1 MVLYVVGLGLCDER
15 DVTLRGLSAVR
26 RCKRVYLEA
35 YTSVLPGVDKSR
47 LERLYGREVIIA
59 DREMVES
66 RSDEILGAPPPE
78 EEEEEGGGGGE
89 GGGEGGEEGENKTNK
104 RRQQHRNAD
113 DVAFL
118 VVGDPFGAT
127 THTDLV
133 TRARERGIP
142 VRVVHN
148 ASVMNAV
155 GACGL
160 QLYRYGEAVSVPF
173 FSDSWRP
180 DSFYGKIAANAK
192 LGLHTLCLLDIK
204 VKEPDLA
211 QLARGRTVYEPP
223 RFMTVAQAA
232 RQLLEVEAAKGGGVC
247 TETTLAVGLARLGCP
262 DEEAWADEDVGEE
275 EGGAEGA
282 GGAGGAGKKEGAEEQ
297 RTGVGAIT
305 GPRPPGERI
314 VAGPLGRLIDVD
326 FGPPLHSLVIVGEMH
341 EMEEEMLNQFM
352 LPEA

>member
-15 DVTLRGLSAVR
+15 DVTLRGLQAVR

-35 YTSVLPGVDKSR
+35 YTSVLPGVEISR
-47 LERLYGREVIIA
+47 LERLYGREVVVA

-66 RSDEILGAPPPE
+66 RSDEILGE
-78 EEEEEGGGGGE
+78 SNTDG
-89 GGGEGGEEGENKTNK
+89 K
-104 RRQQHRNAD
+104 HD

-160 QLYRYGEAVSVPF
+160 QLYRYGEAVSIPF
-173 FSDSWRP
+173 FSESWRP

-204 VKEPDLA
+204 VKEPNLA

-223 RFMTVAQAA
+223 RFMTIGQAA
-232 RQLLEVEAAKGGGVC
+232 AQLLEVEAEKGEGVC
-247 TETTLAVGLARLGCP
+247 TESTLAVGLARLGCP
-262 DEEAWADEDVGEE
+262 DEDAWRDEEADRGEE
-275 EGGAEGA
+275 EKASGAA
-282 GGAGGAGKKEGAEEQ
+282 GGGNGGEGGEGEQ
-297 RTGVGAIT
+297 QQEKTGVGAIT

-314 VAGPLGRLIDVD
+314 VAGPLGRLRDVD

-341 EMEEEMLNQFM
+341 EMEEEMLKQFM
-352 LPEA
+352 LPE

>member
-15 DVTLRGLSAVR
+15 DVTLRGLAAVR

-47 LERLYGREVIIA
+47 LERLYGREVVIA

-66 RSDEILGAPPPE
+66 RSDEILGCSSSS
-78 EEEEEGGGGGE
+78 GGSDGKNGDGKNGDE
-89 GGGEGGEEGENKTNK
+89 KND
-104 RRQQHRNAD
+104 D

-160 QLYRYGEAVSVPF
+160 QLYRYGEAVSIPF
-173 FSDSWRP
+173 FTESWRP
-180 DSFYGKIAANAK
+180 DSFYVKLASNAK
-192 LGLHTLCLLDIK
+192 SGLHTLCLLDIK

-223 RFMTVAQAA
+223 RFMTVGQAA
-232 RQLLEVEAAKGGGVC
+232 AQMIEIEREQGLGVC
-247 TETTLAVGLARLGCP
+247 TEDTLAVGLARLGCP
-262 DEEAWADEDVGEE
+262 DEAAAAAEAATGEEGGKAAAATNEAWA
-275 EGGAEGA
+275 
-282 GGAGGAGKKEGAEEQ
+282 
-297 RTGVGAIT
+297 
-305 GPRPPGERI
+305 RPPAELI
-314 VAGPLGRLIDVD
+314 VAGPLGRLRDEVD
-326 FGPPLHSLVIVGEMH
+326 FGPPLHSLVIVGDMH
-341 EMEEEMLNQFM
+341 EMEEEMLRQFM
-352 LPEA
+352 LAPRAAGGAASGEEA

>member
-15 DVTLRGLSAVR
+15 DVTLRGLDAVR
-26 RCKRVYLEA
+26 RCSRIYLEA
-35 YTSVLPGVDKSR
+35 YTSLLPGVDKSR
-47 LERLYGREVIIA
+47 LERLYGREVVIA

-66 RSDEILGAPPPE
+66 RSDEILGTTGEGE
-78 EEEEEGGGGGE
+78 EGGADGGSSNDGGGGGRNK
-89 GGGEGGEEGENKTNK
+89 GG
-104 RRQQHRNAD
+104 

-133 TRARERGIP
+133 TRARARGIP

-173 FSDSWRP
+173 FTEGWRP

-192 LGLHTLCLLDIK
+192 NGLHTLCLLDIK

-232 RQLLEVEAAKGGGVC
+232 AQLIEVEEKHGLGIC
-247 TETTLAVGLARLGCP
+247 TEETLAVGLARLGCP
-262 DEEAWADEDVGEE
+262 DGDAAAAERPTEAEGEVGATQ
-275 EGGAEGA
+275 GGAEG
-282 GGAGGAGKKEGAEEQ
+282 GAKTQDAWA
-297 RTGVGAIT
+297 
-305 GPRPPGERI
+305 RPPAEMI
-314 VAGPLGRLIDVD
+314 VAGPLGRLRDEVN
-326 FGPPLHSLVIVGEMH
+326 FGPPLHSLVIVGSMH
-341 EMEEEMLNQFM
+341 EMEEEMLRQFM
-352 LPEA
+352 LPPRAA

>member
-15 DVTLRGLSAVR
+15 DVTLRGLAAVR
-26 RCKRVYLEA
+26 RCKRIYLEA

-47 LERLYGREVIIA
+47 LERLYGKEVVIA

-66 RSDEILGAPPPE
+66 RSDEILGGAGGE
-78 EEEEEGGGGGE
+78 GQGAGNDGKGGGGGD
-89 GGGEGGEEGENKTNK
+89 
-104 RRQQHRNAD
+104 D

-173 FSDSWRP
+173 FTESWRP
-180 DSFYGKIAANAK
+180 DSFYEKLAANAK
-192 LGLHTLCLLDIK
+192 SGLHTLCLLDIK

-223 RFMTVAQAA
+223 RFMTVGQAA
-232 RQLLEVEAAKGGGVC
+232 AQLIEVEKEKGLGVC
-247 TETTLAVGLARLGCP
+247 TEETLAVGLARLGCP
-262 DEEAWADEDVGEE
+262 DEAAAAADDAEEDDLGE
-275 EGGAEGA
+275 EGGE
-282 GGAGGAGKKEGAEEQ
+282 GGAGGRE
-297 RTGVGAIT
+297 RWV
-305 GPRPPGERI
+305 RPPAELI
-314 VAGPLGRLIDVD
+314 VAGPLGRLRDEVD
-326 FGPPLHSLVIVGEMH
+326 FGPPLHSLVIVGDMH
-341 EMEEEMLNQFM
+341 EMEEEMLKQFM
-352 LPEA
+352 LKPKGA

>member
-15 DVTLRGLSAVR
+15 DVTLRGLAAVR
-26 RCKRVYLEA
+26 RCARVYLEA

-47 LERLYGREVIIA
+47 LERLYGREVVIA

-66 RSDEILGAPPPE
+66 RSDEILGGDDGDDDGDPQKRR
-78 EEEEEGGGGGE
+78 GGG
-89 GGGEGGEEGENKTNK
+89 
-104 RRQQHRNAD
+104 

-133 TRARERGIP
+133 TRARQRGIP

-173 FSDSWRP
+173 FSDTWRP
-180 DSFYGKIAANAK
+180 DSFYGKIAANVS

-204 VKEPDLA
+204 VKEPDLE

-223 RFMTVAQAA
+223 RFMTIGQAA
-232 RQLLEVEAAKGGGVC
+232 RQLLEVERAQGLGVC
-247 TETTLAVGLARLGCP
+247 TERTLAVGLARLGCP
-262 DEEAWADEDVGEE
+262 DEDAWADEDGAAAASAGEGV
-275 EGGAEGA
+275 EGGGGGGGGEGTGA
-282 GGAGGAGKKEGAEEQ
+282 REAAKDGGELKA
-297 RTGVGAIT
+297 GVGAIT

-314 VAGPLGRLIDVD
+314 VAGPLGRLRDVD

-341 EMEEEMLNQFM
+341 EMEEEMLKQFM
-352 LPEA
+352 LPDEDD